1 MDGSGIATPH
11 FEAASGG
18 GRTDGCVKPID
29 RKHLARYTLGNTAL
43 EEEILGL
50 FLDQLPKTIASL
62 RTAASDR
69 DWIVAAHTLKGSS
82 RCVGAWRLARTGEQA
97 ERLGGI
103 ANRRA
108 CLEAVLR
115 IEAAAEEARAFIA
128 EITTC
133 PAAN

>member
-1 MDGSGIATPH
+1 MDGGGTISQ
-11 FEAASGG
+11 FETSPTSAGQVGG
-18 GRTDGCVKPID
+18 VNPID
-29 RKHLARYTLGNTAL
+29 RKHLARYTLGNAAL

-50 FLDQLPKTIASL
+50 FLEQLPKSIAAL
-62 RTAASDR
+62 RSATTDR
-69 DWIVAAHTLKGSS
+69 DWSMAAHTLKGSS

-103 ANRRA
+103 TNRRA

-115 IEAAAEEARAFIA
+115 IEVAAEEARLFIA
-128 EITTC
+128 EMTAS

>member
-1 MDGSGIATPH
+1 MDGSGGASTH
-11 FEAASGG
+11 FETAFAGVSP
-18 GRTDGCVKPID
+18 DCCVKPID
-29 RKHLARYTLGNTAL
+29 RKHLARYTLGNMAL

-50 FLDQLPKTIASL
+50 FLEQLPKTIAAL

-69 DWIVAAHTLKGSS
+69 DWTVAAHTLKGSS

-128 EITTC
+128 EITAC

>member
-1 MDGSGIATPH
+1 MDGGGTITH
-11 FEAASGG
+11 FETTPTGG
-18 GRTDGCVKPID
+18 GAAGCVNPID

-50 FLDQLPKTIASL
+50 FLEQLPKSIAAL
-62 RTAASDR
+62 RSASTDR
-69 DWIVAAHTLKGSS
+69 DWTMAAHTLKGSS

-97 ERLGGI
+97 ERLGGVS
-103 ANRRA
+103 NRRA

-115 IEAAAEEARAFIA
+115 IEAAAEEARLFIA
-128 EITTC
+128 DMTAC